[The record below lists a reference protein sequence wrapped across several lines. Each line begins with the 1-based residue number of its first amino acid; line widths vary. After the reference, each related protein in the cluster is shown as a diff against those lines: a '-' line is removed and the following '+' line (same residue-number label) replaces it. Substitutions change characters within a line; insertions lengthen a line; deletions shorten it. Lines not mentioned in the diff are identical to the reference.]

1 MIASVQ
7 ANFIISHSKMLFFYS
22 INDVFT
28 LTFYL
33 FTASYLPNS
42 QDAVVRANLDNTNHV
57 FLSAQGR
64 LVLSFLFFIFDLLF
78 FLPLIPIIYLQITVC
93 L

>member
-7 ANFIISHSKMLFFYS
+7 ANFIISHSKNAFFFS

-57 FLSAQGR
+57 FYPPRAA
-64 LVLSFLFFIFDLLF
+64 
-78 FLPLIPIIYLQITVC
+78 
-93 L
+93 

>member
-1 MIASVQ
+1 
-7 ANFIISHSKMLFFYS
+7 MLFFS

-57 FLSAQGR
+57 FYPPRAA
-64 LVLSFLFFIFDLLF
+64 
-78 FLPLIPIIYLQITVC
+78 
-93 L
+93 